1 MSSFYQFNLSFT
13 FADEKIEEY
22 GRQISLL
29 LSTPVGTMPLDREF
43 GVDMDFLDMPS
54 ETAKSLYTAEITEK
68 IARFLPELRVESV
81 SWEASPAGTL
91 IPKVVITNGGD

>member
-1 MSSFYQFNLSFT
+1 MQG
-13 FADEKIEEY
+13 I
-22 GRQISLL
+22 GRNGRM
-29 LSTPVGTMPLDREF
+29 PVVRDRV
-43 GVDMDFLDMPS
+43 GLMQQKAMDFLDMPS

-68 IARFLPELRVESV
+68 IARFIPELRVESV